1 MHNNLT
7 GSIAFCKIN
16 YFACS
21 YLFITCIH
29 KLCITSII
37 NNPLPTVYKLL
48 SQKFEK
54 HIYAQLSVIRV
65 LAQTNVLYVTEINQ
79 QCL

>member
-29 KLCITSII
+29 KLYITSII
-37 NNPLPTVYKLL
+37 DNPLPTVYELL
-48 SQKFEK
+48 SQKFETYLCTVK
-54 HIYAQLSVIRV
+54 CNTCIG
-65 LAQTNVLYVTEINQ
+65 TNKGALCHRN
-79 QCL
+79 